1 MPSLNHITRREALR
15 TAALG
20 ALTLPLLKT
29 SLWSAEAAPAAP
41 AAPGAPASTAAPKAA
56 ADDREH
62 GLRLGVASYSTRM
75 LTLDETIAVVKVLRL
90 KNVGLFKS
98 HCDWQSGTVDEC
110 RAVAAKLAAAGLT
123 LSGSGVVNLPNDEAK
138 LRQAFENV
146 RAGQM
151 QTMVC
156 KPEIAAL
163 PLIEKLVKEF
173 DQKIAIHNHGP
184 EDKVFPSPASA
195 FDAVKS
201 LDARIGLCIDI
212 GHSARA
218 GTEPA
223 SAIRQYASRVYDLHM
238 KDTIAIVGA
247 EKDIPAEVGAGRLD
261 IRGVLTALRE
271 IKYSGVVAFEYEK
284 VAANPVTGLAES
296 VGFVRGVLAALG

>member
-1 MPSLNHITRREALR
+1 MPSLNHLTRREALR

-20 ALTLPLLKT
+20 ALTLPLLNS
-29 SLWSAEAAPAAP
+29 SLWSAEPAAASSGTPAPAATSG
-41 AAPGAPASTAAPKAA
+41 GAQ
-56 ADDREH
+56 DDREH
-62 GLRLGVASYSTRM
+62 GLRLGVATYSTRM
-75 LTLDETIAVVKVLRL
+75 MTLDESIAVVKVLRL
-90 KNVGLFKS
+90 KNVGLFRA
-98 HCDWQSGTVDEC
+98 HCDWESATVDQC
-110 RAVAAKLAAAGLT
+110 RAVAAKLAAAGLA

-138 LRQAFENV
+138 LRRAFENV

-163 PLIEKLVKEF
+163 PLIDKLVKEY

-184 EDKVFPSPASA
+184 EDKVFPSPASVY
-195 FDAVKS
+195 DAIKS
-201 LDARIGLCIDI
+201 LDSRIGLCIDI

-223 SAIRQYASRVYDLHM
+223 SAIRQYANRVYDLHM
-238 KDTIAIVGA
+238 KDTVAIAGA
-247 EKDIPAEVGAGRLD
+247 VKDIPAEVGAGRLD
-261 IRGVLTALRE
+261 IRGVLTALRD

-284 VAANPVTGLAES
+284 VATNPVTGLAES